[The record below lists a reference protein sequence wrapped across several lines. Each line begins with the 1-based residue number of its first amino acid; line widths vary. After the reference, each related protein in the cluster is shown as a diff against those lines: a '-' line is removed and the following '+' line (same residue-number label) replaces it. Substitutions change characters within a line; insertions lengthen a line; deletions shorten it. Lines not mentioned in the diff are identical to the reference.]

1 MYNQSFSGKQLY
13 RLTTQFERRDFG
25 LGKDVFIKAI
35 EDEISSALIE
45 RSYSFKLKN
54 IDGLFLNALPHKTS
68 EEWLKYLCQNLILRK
83 IYQNIK
89 RIYNVKQTDRNRIVQ
104 QIQMLLNSNKDYW
117 VIRLD
122 IKSFYESLNRN
133 DILDR
138 LYRQYRLSPLT
149 VSLLQKLF
157 DTPVIKE
164 SSGVP
169 RGLSVSSCLSEL
181 AMKYFDLYI
190 KQSPG
195 VYYYARFVDD
205 IIIFCA
211 TKKYMDDIWT
221 VVPVKLQELSLFLN
235 ENKSY
240 TICSEELKSKAKQL
254 VYLGYCFS
262 HKKDNI
268 STDISPLKVDKIK
281 TRIVKAFIN
290 VAKNGDV
297 KLLVDRIKYLTS
309 NYSIK
314 SKMTLLPVKAGI
326 YYNYKRIDINSMALN
341 ELDRFYQN
349 ILHSYH
355 SKLGL
360 KLSATLTDSDRKLL
374 KKYSFK
380 YGFLHHT
387 YHSFTPDRIH
397 QIKKCWL

>member
-1 MYNQSFSGKQLY
+1 
-13 RLTTQFERRDFG
+13 
-25 LGKDVFIKAI
+25 
-35 EDEISSALIE
+35 
-45 RSYSFKLKN
+45 
-54 IDGLFLNALPHKTS
+54 
-68 EEWLKYLCQNLILRK
+68 
-83 IYQNIK
+83 
-89 RIYNVKQTDRNRIVQ
+89 
-104 QIQMLLNSNKDYW
+104 
-117 VIRLD
+117 
-122 IKSFYESLNRN
+122 
-133 DILDR
+133 
-138 LYRQYRLSPLT
+138 
-149 VSLLQKLF
+149 
-157 DTPVIKE
+157 
-164 SSGVP
+164 
-169 RGLSVSSCLSEL
+169 
-181 AMKYFDLYI
+181 
-190 KQSPG
+190 
-195 VYYYARFVDD
+195 
-205 IIIFCA
+205 
-211 TKKYMDDIWT
+211 MDDIWT

-297 KLLVDRIKYLTS
+297 KLLVDRIKYLTG